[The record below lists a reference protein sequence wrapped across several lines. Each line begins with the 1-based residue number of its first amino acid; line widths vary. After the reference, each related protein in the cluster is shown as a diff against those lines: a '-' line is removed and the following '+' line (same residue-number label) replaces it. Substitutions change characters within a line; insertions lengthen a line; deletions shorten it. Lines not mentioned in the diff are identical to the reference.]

1 MIRKIKVD
9 NESLV
14 GFVTL
19 KMPTYEEKLLISKT
33 MSVNES
39 ESSQSDKIDSLIT
52 LSNELKKRLQEV
64 SLTSKDETLE
74 VVIVNFDELS
84 TIAEGVELINELIRI
99 MLNGVPMGKTLK

>member
-9 NESLV
+9 NDSLV
-14 GFVTL
+14 GFVKL

-52 LSNELKKRLQEV
+52 LSNELKKRLEEV
-64 SLTSKDETLE
+64 ALTSKDESLE
-74 VVIVNFDELS
+74 IVITNFEELS

-99 MLNGVPMGKTLK
+99 MLNGVSMGKILK